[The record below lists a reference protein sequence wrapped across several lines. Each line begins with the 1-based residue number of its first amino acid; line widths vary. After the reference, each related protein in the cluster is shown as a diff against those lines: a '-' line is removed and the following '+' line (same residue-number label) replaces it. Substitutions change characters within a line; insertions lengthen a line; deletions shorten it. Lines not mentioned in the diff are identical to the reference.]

1 MNQFEV
7 GVQNYEN
14 LQNMLKDIPNSVL
27 NFFLGKKEVHGF
39 YRFEFTYKLP
49 KNLELN

>member
-27 NFFLGKKEVHGF
+27 NFFGLKG
-39 YRFEFTYKLP
+39 P
-49 KNLELN
+49 KNHELN